1 MRIFG
6 RVRHYTSKRYLYLL
20 DHWMVCFMIYFI
32 PHVYHISQRVR
43 SFQDFIPSRTTIDSV
58 EFVIVGSNL
67 DAAR

>member
-1 MRIFG
+1 MRLA
-6 RVRHYTSKRYLYLL
+6 VLYTRYEYEYISIY
-20 DHWMVCFMIYFI
+20 WMVCFMIYFF

-43 SFQDFIPSRTTIDSV
+43 SFQDFIPSRTTIDLV